1 MFDQRV
7 KIVVSSCG
15 WTPFHDYYNGKL
27 QGWAQ
32 DRYMPRIR
40 DVYRLD
46 PDRMPFDF
54 YELVAAWRR
63 RTFYSNSPL
72 GDANFAVAGVKQAVA
87 QAQPV
92 YRLLVPPRPCRSA
105 TPTAPTTFPTSS
117 GGRRLSSWTA
127 PSSTRRCGKCRRPG
141 PPGRTPSKLAPDYS
155 WPRVS

>member
-1 MFDQRV
+1 MFDPRV

-46 PDRMPFDF
+46 PDRRPFDF
-54 YELVAAWRR
+54 YELVAALAPG
-63 RTFYSNSPL
+63 TFYSNSPL

-87 QAQPV
+87 EAQPV
-92 YRLLVPPRPCRSA
+92 YRLPAPPRPCRSA
-105 TPTAPTTFPTSS
+105 TPMRPRLPRPAAAGSISAHGPHFPAHAAA
-117 GGRRLSSWTA
+117 GGAVDSA
-127 PSSTRRCGKCRRPG
+127 
-141 PPGRTPSKLAPDYS
+141 PGRTPSKLAPDYS
-155 WPRVS
+155 WLRVS